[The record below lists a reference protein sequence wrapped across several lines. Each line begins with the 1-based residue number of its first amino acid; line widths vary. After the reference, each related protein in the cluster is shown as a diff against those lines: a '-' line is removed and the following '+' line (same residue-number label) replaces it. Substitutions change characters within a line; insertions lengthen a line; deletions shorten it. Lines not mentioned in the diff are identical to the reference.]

1 MLNVNESSFNFGS
14 GSVSYKGTF
23 LGESRGS
30 IIINR
35 KTSVHEVK
43 RDSSSIIADASLVTG
58 IRMEIS
64 MTMVVSEEGIDRF
77 FNREHFL
84 QCPAIGANLNDTVG
98 ELVIKTGKTGNQSEF
113 TFPYVIIQPDF
124 SYEIDDDENHLIKVM
139 FYTFVEANH
148 MNVKVQ

>member
-1 MLNVNESSFNFGS
+1 
-14 GSVSYKGTF
+14 
-23 LGESRGS
+23 
-30 IIINR
+30 
-35 KTSVHEVK
+35 
-43 RDSSSIIADASLVTG
+43 
-58 IRMEIS
+58 

-98 ELVIKTGKTGNQSEF
+98 ELVIKTEKTGNQSEF